1 MARSREDAREMI
13 ESGLVSVNG
22 LIAKKV
28 ATQVEE
34 SASLTIAAEHESFVS
49 RGARKLLG
57 ALDHFGI
64 TEIVGSRV
72 LDAGASTGG
81 FTEVLLRRGASK
93 VYAVDVG
100 YGQLAWSLQNNPQ
113 VVVMD
118 RQNIRDLTAEMIEG
132 RVDLIVADLSFI
144 SLRTVLPSLESLL
157 ADSGQMILMVKP
169 QFEVGKDQI
178 GEGGV
183 VREQALRKSAV
194 SAVADAAFELGLG
207 VEGVVASTVPGPAG
221 NVEYFLRLRRGAS
234 KLRESDLVDAI
245 EKGPQ

>member
-100 YGQLAWSLQNNPQ
+100 YGQLAWSLQKNPQ

-144 SLRTVLPSLESLL
+144 SLRTVLPALESLL

-194 SAVADAAFELGLG
+194 SGVADAAFELGLG

>member
-144 SLRTVLPSLESLL
+144 SLRTVLPALESLL